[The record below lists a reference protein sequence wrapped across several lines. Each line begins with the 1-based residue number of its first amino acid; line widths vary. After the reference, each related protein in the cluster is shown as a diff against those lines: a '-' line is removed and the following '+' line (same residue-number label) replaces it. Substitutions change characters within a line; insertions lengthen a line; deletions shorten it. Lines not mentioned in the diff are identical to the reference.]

1 MEGVHCDEE
10 KEGVIPRTVKFI
22 FTSIEDLG
30 NKGWVYKA
38 EASFLEIYNETIRD
52 LLVTQKEAKNLN
64 YDIKLVDNKKS
75 DCYVTNLKVVPVT
88 CEKQVQELLTV
99 AQKQRAVA
107 STSINERS
115 SRSHSVFQLKL
126 IGENMKTTETCEGTL
141 TMVDLAGS
149 ERLKDSG
156 SEGARLTET
165 QNINKSLSNL
175 GHVIMALGQ
184 KQSHIPYRNSKLT
197 HLLQSSLGGNSKTLM
212 FVNISPLETC
222 YSETMSVL
230 RFATKVNHCNIG
242 TAIKQLRKHQREDL
256 ASL

>member
-1 MEGVHCDEE
+1 MEGVHGDEE
-10 KEGVIPRTVKFI
+10 KEGVIPRTVRFI
-22 FTSIEDLG
+22 FTTIEDFR

-75 DCYVTNLKVVPVT
+75 DCYVTNLK
-88 CEKQVQELLTV
+88 ELLAI

-107 STSINERS
+107 STTINERS
-115 SRSHSVFQLKL
+115 SRSHSIFQLKI
-126 IGENMKTTETCEGTL
+126 IGENVKTTETCEGTL

-149 ERLKDSG
+149 ERLKESG

-165 QNINKSLSNL
+165 RNINRSLSNL

-212 FVNISPLETC
+212 FVNVSPLETC
-222 YSETMSVL
+222 YNETRNVL

-256 ASL
+256 DNI